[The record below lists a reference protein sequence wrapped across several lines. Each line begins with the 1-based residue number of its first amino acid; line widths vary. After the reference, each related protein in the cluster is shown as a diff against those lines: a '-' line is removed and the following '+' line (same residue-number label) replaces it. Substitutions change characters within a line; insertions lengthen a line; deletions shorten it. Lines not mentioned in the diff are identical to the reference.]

1 MKRPAKLLEEW
12 EKTLLLTTAGVVAL
26 FFLILFW
33 PSDQE
38 GNISQQGTLPP
49 TPDYVK
55 TDDMA
60 FLEPA
65 KLEKTVNPMAFRR
78 KLPVAPKDDKKQPP
92 KDDKKQPPKDDKKQ
106 PPKDDK
112 KAPVQPPKDDKKQPP
127 KDDKKAPVQPPKDDK
142 KQLPVKKADPRI
154 ITLTYRGIYKG
165 LQETELAFVRTVDS
179 AAKNK
184 MSSMS
189 VQAGEKLHGLFTVVS
204 FDENQMNL
212 LDQNQKTLTV
222 PRNKAMKVTI
232 E

>member
-12 EKTLLLTTAGVVAL
+12 EKTLLLTTAGAVAF

-49 TPDYVK
+49 APDYVK
-55 TDDMA
+55 TDSMA

-65 KLEKTVNPMAFRR
+65 NLEQTVNPMAFRR
-78 KLPVAPKDDKKQPP
+78 KIPVTPTNDRKQPP
-92 KDDKKQPPKDDKKQ
+92 KQDGNDKKTPGKTPQGTQNQPPANQ
-106 PPKDDK
+106 P
-112 KAPVQPPKDDKKQPP
+112 VPPP
-127 KDDKKAPVQPPKDDK
+127 
-142 KQLPVKKADPRI
+142 PVKKADPRI

-165 LQETELAFVRTVDS
+165 LQETERAFVRTMDS
-179 AAKNK
+179 ADKDK
-184 MSSMS
+184 IRSLS
-189 VQAGEKLHGLFTVVS
+189 VQTGEKLQEFFTVVS

-212 LDQNQKTLTV
+212 LDQNQKTLTL
-222 PRNKAMKVTI
+222 PRNKDTKVTI

>member
-1 MKRPAKLLEEW
+1 MVAMKRPAKYLEEW
-12 EKTLLLTTAGVVAL
+12 EKTLLLTTAAVVAL

-49 TPDYVK
+49 APDYVQ
-55 TDDMA
+55 TDNMA

-65 KLEKTVNPMAFRR
+65 KLEQTVNPMAFRR
-78 KLPVAPKDDKKQPP
+78 KIPVAPKEDKKVSPKQPDNDKTAPVKTPANAQNQPP
-92 KDDKKQPPKDDKKQ
+92 VKQPVTP
-106 PPKDDK
+106 
-112 KAPVQPPKDDKKQPP
+112 
-127 KDDKKAPVQPPKDDK
+127 
-142 KQLPVKKADPRI
+142 PVKKADPRI

-179 AAKNK
+179 ADKNK
-184 MSSMS
+184 TSSLS
-189 VQAGEKLHGLFTVVS
+189 VKSGEKLHELFTVVS

-212 LDQNQKTLTV
+212 LDQNQKELTV
-222 PRNKAMKVTI
+222 PRNKDVKVTI